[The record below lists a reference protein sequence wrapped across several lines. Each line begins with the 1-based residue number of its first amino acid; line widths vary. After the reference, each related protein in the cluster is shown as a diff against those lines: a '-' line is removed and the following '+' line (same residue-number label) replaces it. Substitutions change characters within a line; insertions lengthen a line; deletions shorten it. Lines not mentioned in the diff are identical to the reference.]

1 MLRQRLRRWR
11 QKPPPPVRAVRVEP
25 RDGYRIWIEFDDGS
39 AGELDLSDSADG
51 VSAAWEDRAFF
62 ETVRISP
69 TGAVTWGD
77 DLDMC
82 SDALYMELTGKT
94 VEEVWGLAAAG
105 T

>member
-1 MLRQRLRRWR
+1 MLSSRQ
-11 QKPPPPVRAVRVEP
+11 
-25 RDGYRIWIEFDDGS
+25 YGS
-39 AGELDLSDSADG
+39 
-51 VSAAWEDRAFF
+51 
-62 ETVRISP
+62 SP

>member
-1 MLRQRLRRWR
+1 M
-11 QKPPPPVRAVRVEP
+11 
-25 RDGYRIWIEFDDGS
+25 F
-39 AGELDLSDSADG
+39 
-51 VSAAWEDRAFF
+51 AAWEDRAFF

-82 SDALYMELTGKT
+82 SDALHMELTGKT